1 MFIKLN
7 LWMTDNIN
15 TNSNNTLLFY
25 SLLEILG
32 QLHCID
38 IVNTVQIVLSGVRSC
53 LSMLFIACNGDAD
66 SALKIT

>member
-32 QLHCID
+32 
-38 IVNTVQIVLSGVRSC
+38 
-53 LSMLFIACNGDAD
+53 
-66 SALKIT
+66 